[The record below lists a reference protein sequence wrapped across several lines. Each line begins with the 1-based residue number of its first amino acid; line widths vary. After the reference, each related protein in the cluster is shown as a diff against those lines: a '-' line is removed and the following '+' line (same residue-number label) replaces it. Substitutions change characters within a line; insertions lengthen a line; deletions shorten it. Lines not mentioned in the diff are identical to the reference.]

1 MKFDILFK
9 GNFGLFEAAFVLIE
23 LNTSIFINFII
34 FIINL
39 IIFKAKLSKSQT
51 KAFKTKYF

>member
-1 MKFDILFK
+1 MKFEILFE
-9 GNFGLFEAAFVLIE
+9 GNAGFFEAAFVLIE
-23 LNTSIFINFII
+23 LNTSIFINFKI
-34 FIINL
+34 FIIHL